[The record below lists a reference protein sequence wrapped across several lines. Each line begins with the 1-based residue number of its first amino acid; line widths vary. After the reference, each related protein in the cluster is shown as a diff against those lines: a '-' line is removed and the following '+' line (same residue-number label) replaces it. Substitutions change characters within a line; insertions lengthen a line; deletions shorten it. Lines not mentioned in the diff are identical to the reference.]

1 MSSNPKREVF
11 EELIREV
18 RRSQTATDR
27 FDQAVAD
34 ALGLN
39 RTDMRCLDVLEREG
53 AVTAGRLAEATGLT
67 SGAMTTA
74 LDRLERA
81 GYAERVRDVEDRRR
95 VLVRVTP
102 AAQAEAGSYYTQHE
116 ALSEELY
123 RNYTTEQMQ
132 MLLAFVRRGREF
144 NERRA
149 GEVEA
154 SLRDREPGRTRG
166 RSSRPGQARRTR
178 PRG

>member
-1 MSSNPKREVF
+1 MSSISKREMF
-11 EELIREV
+11 EALIGEI

-27 FDQAVAD
+27 FDQAVAE

-74 LDRLERA
+74 LDRLERR
-81 GYAERVRDVEDRRR
+81 GFAERVRDLQDRRR

-102 AAQAEAGSYYTQHE
+102 AAHAEAGSYYSQHE
-116 ALSEELY
+116 ALSEQLY
-123 RNYTTEQMQ
+123 DRYSRDQMQ
-132 MLLAFVRRGREF
+132 LLLEFIRRGREF
-144 NERRA
+144 NEARA
-149 GEVEA
+149 AEVEA
-154 SLRDREPGRTRG
+154 DLRAREQADGPSAGRRE
-166 RSSRPGQARRTR
+166 RRRARRR
-178 PRG
+178 A